1 MTLTHGELFAGI
13 SGFGVG
19 FEASGIVTR
28 WRVEIDNAPRSV
40 LRHHYPADKLERD
53 VLQCGAH
60 NLEPVDIIT
69 FGSPCQDL
77 SVAGKRAGLGGQ
89 RSGLFYEAIRIVSE
103 LRPAIAVWEN
113 VPGAFSSNAGR
124 DFAAVLSAF
133 RDIGARDIGWTV
145 LDAQYSGVAQ
155 RRRRVFVVADFRGD
169 RAGEILFESPCVCGN
184 PPPRRE
190 AGTRV
195 ADLTGNGVGT
205 CGADDNQGQAGHLIP
220 SVVGTLSDGAH
231 HGGGQNGQDAYTGRI
246 IPCGQQQVG
255 EGNRRPKRR
264 RVPEP
269 DSHRGFL

>member
-1 MTLTHGELFAGI
+1 M
-13 SGFGVG
+13 
-19 FEASGIVTR
+19 
-28 WRVEIDNAPRSV
+28 
-40 LRHHYPADKLERD
+40 
-53 VLQCGAH
+53 QCGAH
-60 NLEPVDIIT
+60 NLEPVEIIT

-77 SVAGKRAGLGGQ
+77 SVAGKRAGLAGS

-103 LRPAIAVWEN
+103 LRPALAIWEN

-155 RRRRVFVVADFRGD
+155 RRRRVFVVSDFRGD
-169 RAGEILFESPCVCGN
+169 RTGEILFESPCVCGN
-184 PPPRRE
+184 PPPSRE
-190 AGTRV
+190 AGPGV
-195 ADLTGNGVGT
+195 AESISACLNSGGHDGGFRTEPGE
-205 CGADDNQGQAGHLIP
+205 HLIP

-246 IPCGQQQVG
+246 VLCGQQQVG
-255 EGNRRPKRR
+255 EGNGRPERGR
-264 RVPEP
+264 MPEP